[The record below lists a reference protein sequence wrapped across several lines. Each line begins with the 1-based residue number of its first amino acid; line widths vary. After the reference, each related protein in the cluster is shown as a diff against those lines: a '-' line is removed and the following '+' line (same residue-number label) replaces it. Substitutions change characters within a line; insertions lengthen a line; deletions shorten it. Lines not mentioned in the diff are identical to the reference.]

1 MAMLAVYDMVG
12 KQILSENIN
21 LQQGKA
27 NHTVNVSNLP
37 SGNYIALVQAAGE
50 VVKQRFVREWTRRE
64 IGVVSADSYWHET

>member
-50 VVKQRFVREWTRRE
+50 VVKQRFVRE
-64 IGVVSADSYWHET
+64 